1 MVNFYKEGLHNEK
14 GYRLRCMKSLIE
26 QLKMDYINLN
36 GSIRSFKSEELDIS
50 ETDKILQKISWIKQ
64 EINMLKKL
72 DNKNIEGVLSG
83 EIVDIEKQVIYMEM
97 NIKLLHI
104 SHFM

>member
-1 MVNFYKEGLHNEK
+1 MERFYKEGLHNEK

-36 GSIRSFKSEELDIS
+36 GSIKSLKSEKLDIS

-64 EINMLKKL
+64 EINMLRKL
-72 DNKNIEGVLSG
+72 DKSIEGVLSG
-83 EIVDIEKQVIYMEM
+83 EIVDIEKQVIDMEM
-97 NIKLLHI
+97 NIKTLQI
-104 SHFM
+104 SHFL

>member
-1 MVNFYKEGLHNEK
+1 MERFYKEGLHNEK

-36 GSIRSFKSEELDIS
+36 GSIKSLKSEKLDIS

-64 EINMLKKL
+64 EINMLREL
-72 DNKNIEGVLSG
+72 DKSIEGVLSG
-83 EIVDIEKQVIYMEM
+83 EIVDIEKQVIDMEM
-97 NIKLLHI
+97 NIKTLQI
-104 SHFM
+104 SHFL